1 MTYRIR
7 TRTKEDV
14 DEFITWTYDGVYSF
28 YDNNIQ
34 KEKIDGFLASADRDN
49 FYTVIDEQGVLIG
62 NCEFF
67 NVGEAPEE
75 EIIAVGVQM
84 KPSLTGKG
92 NGLRFIQAIIEQ
104 GRECIGF
111 DHLELAVADFNKR
124 AIKVYE
130 KAGFKRKGSFKNV
143 LRGKEYD
150 FIIMEKD
157 W

>member
-1 MTYRIR
+1 MSYKIR
-7 TRTKEDV
+7 KRTAEDV
-14 DEFITWTYDGVYSF
+14 REFITWTYDGVYSF

-34 KEKIDGFLASADRDN
+34 EEKVNGFLNSIDIDH
-49 FYTVIDEQGVLIG
+49 FYSVIDEQGTLIG

-67 NVGEAPEE
+67 HVGEAPE

-84 KPSLTGKG
+84 KPSRTGKG
-92 NGLRFIQAIIEQ
+92 NGLRFIEEIIEY
-104 GRECIGF
+104 GRVKIGYE
-111 DHLELAVADFNKR
+111 HLELAVADFNKR

-130 KAGFKRKGSFKNV
+130 KAGFKRKGNFQNNI
-143 LRGKEYD
+143 RGEDYN